1 MRIKKALA
9 VVISASMMPGII
21 GCGAKV
27 KAASATTASTK
38 AESASTTDA
47 NTKED
52 TNSNKNVDTDEIPGN
67 GRHFVQ
73 YNGHLYFRIPSE
85 DSMNA
90 SAIWGTYD
98 EVENSA
104 GTIVA
109 MDCETLETE
118 NLFEDMSQGPIVISG
133 NRLILGSN
141 STTGQHN
148 VRSISLEE
156 FDSKSPE
163 GSGSKSPEGSA
174 SKSLEESDSAD
185 LPGTY
190 IYGTQPSG
198 KYFITGGFNS
208 DDHKLHLY
216 ICDEEGN
223 YIEPDTSN
231 RLFDYATI
239 GKTQLF
245 CITKEDEESYSISGF
260 DLTTGKETVYGEIPQ
275 MSETEAIPCKI
286 RQFIEEDGNAYLQL
300 SFYKGKEQKYKG
312 SSYARLKVG
321 KAGSLEGITP
331 DETFVNS
338 KEERLT
344 PSIML
349 KNGKLTLV
357 KGRPDVASLD
367 VEGYIG
373 FYNEN
378 GEFVQVAPGYET
390 AYTDKKR
397 DTRMAVEVVEAAEGY
412 IYVVQ
417 NKECRV
423 PEDDDGLRYAYRR
436 METWFKRIDEKTGD
450 TEIISHIVN
459 PTFDKSDIDE
469 SDNDKS
475 DNDKPDIAES
485 DIDKSNINESNTDK
499 ADNNKS
505 DTDKADMAKSG
516 ETAMEKALTRD
527 SLKGLVRNDILKR
540 FRAFTPYRQGS
551 SVEDEALRLGFWVK
565 DSIGSQM
572 PESIKE
578 HGESIG
584 QKYEFYF
591 GTDIGNNFNDNFP
604 RIYQVYFTLKDYY
617 INGRNKE
624 FYNSV
629 LEDNSYLGDG
639 NPQTIKQMYEDLK
652 VFITD
657 CNNFIR
663 RKK

>member
-1 MRIKKALA
+1 MRIKKALVA
-9 VVISASMMPGII
+9 VMAVSVISGII
-21 GCGAKV
+21 GSGAKV
-27 KAASATTASTK
+27 KAATTTASIK
-38 AESASTTDA
+38 EESASA
-47 NTKED
+47 AA
-52 TNSNKNVDTDEIPGN
+52 IPGN
-67 GRHFVQ
+67 GQHFIK

-98 EVENSA
+98 EVENTT

-118 NLFEDMSQGPIVISG
+118 ELFEDMSQGPIVISG
-133 NRLILGSN
+133 NRLILSSN

-148 VRSISLEE
+148 VRSISLEKSSSKSTEE
-156 FDSKSPE
+156 FDSKS
-163 GSGSKSPEGSA
+163 SGKSD
-174 SKSLEESDSAD
+174 SKSLEKSDSKE

-223 YIEPDTSN
+223 YIEPDTTN
-231 RLFDYATI
+231 RLFDYAKI

-245 CITKEDEESYSISGF
+245 CITKEDEESFSLSGF

-286 RQFIEEDGNAYLQL
+286 RQFIEEDGNAYLQF
-300 SFYKGKEQKYKG
+300 SFYNGKDQKYKG
-312 SSYARLKVG
+312 SNYARLEVG

-331 DETFVNS
+331 DETFVNH
-338 KEERLT
+338 KKERLT

-357 KGRPDVASLD
+357 KGRPNVASLD
-367 VEGYIG
+367 PEGYIG
-373 FYNEN
+373 FYNDD
-378 GEFVQVAPGYET
+378 GEFVKVASGYET
-390 AYTDKKR
+390 AYTDEKR
-397 DTRMAVEVVEAAEGY
+397 DTRMAAEVIEAVDGY

-459 PTFDKSDIDE
+459 PT
-469 SDNDKS
+469 
-475 DNDKPDIAES
+475 
-485 DIDKSNINESNTDK
+485 IDKSNINESDTDK
-499 ADNNKS
+499 ANNNKS
-505 DTDKADMAKSG
+505 DTDKSDMTKSG
-516 ETAMEKALTRD
+516 ETAKEKALTRD
-527 SLKGLVRNDILKR
+527 SLKGLVRNDILKK
-540 FRAFTPYRQGS
+540 FRASTPYRQGS

-584 QKYEFYF
+584 RRYEFYF
-591 GTDIGNNFNDNFP
+591 GTDLGNNFNDNFP

-617 INGRNKE
+617 LNGRNKE
-624 FYNSV
+624 FYNGV
-629 LEDNSYLGDG
+629 IEDNSYLGDG
-639 NPQTIKQMYEDLK
+639 DPQTIKQMYEDLK

-663 RKK
+663 RNK